1 MSRREIYKDKLQFD
15 YFSNSYIKFEEDF
28 YKYSAMDVPL
38 TFLTDDI
45 LREMAMS
52 QKNYFKLN
60 KENSKDGRDHYF
72 YFKIEMSDESK
83 MVRKYQYL
91 QVFSSVQWKLVLLSQ
106 TESIE
111 SIYDI
116 MYNTK
121 VL

>member
-1 MSRREIYKDKLQFD
+1 MYQDQLQID
-15 YFSNSYIKFEEDF
+15 YFSDSYLKFEEDF

-72 YFKIEMSDESK
+72 YFEVETKKDLR
-83 MVRKYQYL
+83 VRK
-91 QVFSSVQWKLVLLSQ
+91 F
-106 TESIE
+106 
-111 SIYDI
+111 IYMTVDCK
-116 MYNTK
+116 N
-121 VL
+121 